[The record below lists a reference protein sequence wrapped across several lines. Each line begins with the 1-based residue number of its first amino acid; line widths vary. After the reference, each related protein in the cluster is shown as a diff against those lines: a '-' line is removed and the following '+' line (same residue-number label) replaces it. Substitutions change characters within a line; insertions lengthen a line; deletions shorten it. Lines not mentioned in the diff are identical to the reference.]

1 MQVIATAGHVDHG
14 KSALVR
20 ALTGMEPDRWAEE
33 RRRGMTID
41 LGFAWMSLPS
51 GETLSFVDV
60 PGHERFVT
68 NMLAGA
74 GPVPAVCLVVAADEG
89 WSAQTEEHVRALDA
103 LGVAHGV
110 LVVTKTDRADPGPV
124 VADVRRRLAPTG
136 LRDLED
142 VAVSAATGD
151 GMPDVVAA
159 LDRLVGSLPAAS
171 AAAPVRLWID
181 RAFTIQG
188 AGTVVTGTLAAGSI
202 ATGDTLLLAGA
213 LVGGAAPTDV
223 VVRGLQTHRRSCD
236 RATAVDRV
244 ALNLRGVARSEVCR
258 GMALVTP
265 GAWTLTAEID
275 ARLDGSVAGDVVAH
289 IGSAAVPVRL
299 RPLAAGFARLRL
311 AHVLPLHVGDRLILR
326 DPGSRRMTGA
336 TVVDVA
342 PAELRR
348 RGDGARVA
356 AALTWPRSLA
366 DEVGRLGI
374 VRRDALAAAGFG
386 ADPDRYDVVPAGEF
400 LVSRAWLGRQVGAAE
415 DVVRA
420 HRPAGTTT
428 AELAEQ
434 TGVPADALTVVLA
447 NAPGIEFRAGRVVL
461 AGDGDSE
468 FSPQL
473 RDFLGRLDA
482 EPWAGLAGG
491 DVDPAELSRAVRA
504 GKALRLAP
512 GLYVAADAPA
522 RAVTILSEL
531 PQPFTVS
538 AARQALG
545 STRRVVVPLLEHLD
559 ATRQTRRDGDGNR
572 VVTGTGA

>member
-202 ATGDTLLLAGA
+202 ATGDTLLLAGS

-356 AALTWPRSLA
+356 AALTWPRARRRSRPA
-366 DEVGRLGI
+366 RHRPPGRARRGRFWRRSGS
-374 VRRDALAAAGFG
+374 VRRRPG
-386 ADPDRYDVVPAGEF
+386 RRVPGVAR
-400 LVSRAWLGRQVGAAE
+400 LV
-415 DVVRA
+415 
-420 HRPAGTTT
+420 RPAGGRGRRRG
-428 AELAEQ
+428 AR
-434 TGVPADALTVVLA
+434 
-447 NAPGIEFRAGRVVL
+447 AP
-461 AGDGDSE
+461 
-468 FSPQL
+468 P
-473 RDFLGRLDA
+473 
-482 EPWAGLAGG
+482 GG
-491 DVDPAELSRAVRA
+491 DHDRGTCRANGRPRGRIDGGARKCTRDRDP
-504 GKALRLAP
+504 
-512 GLYVAADAPA
+512 
-522 RAVTILSEL
+522 
-531 PQPFTVS
+531 
-538 AARQALG
+538 
-545 STRRVVVPLLEHLD
+545 RRP
-559 ATRQTRRDGDGNR
+559 RRPR
-572 VVTGTGA
+572 R